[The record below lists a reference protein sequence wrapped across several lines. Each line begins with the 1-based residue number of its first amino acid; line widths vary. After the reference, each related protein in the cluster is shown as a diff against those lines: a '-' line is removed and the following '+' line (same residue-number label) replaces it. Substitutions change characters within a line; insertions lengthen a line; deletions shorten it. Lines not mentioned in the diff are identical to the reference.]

1 MEASLKYKNQKA
13 MYEKFLIEEAYNQR
27 MMDIYIKE
35 SIGWASGEMDDNMLR
50 SLSEATKDT
59 IKSKFSTLWQKVQ
72 EIIRKVIGTIS
83 NFASSN
89 QGFLEKNKEVIIGRK
104 VQFTEDVEMFPYT
117 EGIKRIAATKIA
129 EFNYDR
135 VKKIDSEEFTNT
147 VLHGYFQIN
156 QLECTMED
164 LQEKL
169 IDYFRGGQ
177 EQTIKSTQLNMTDL
191 YNYCIDYKSKI
202 VDVINHDKDVI
213 NTSYNKMIEIIS
225 KVTIKDNNQEQQAQN
240 ASYLFDTE
248 LHYSQFFGE
257 YMSLLEYEDN
267 NNTNNHNTNQNNNT
281 GTGGQEKTTDMTQN
295 KPVTKA
301 SAQMSNNK
309 MDKSQ
314 TKYADSNKLS
324 NGSYEDLDKLDD
336 KCRCWFT
343 TATHIL
349 EAKSKV
355 CEEIYK
361 KYFELIS
368 KHVKSYLGQA
378 KDDNTGKIS
387 QKNGTDFNNDLTP
400 EAKQAKEK
408 QGNITNVSIK
418 YLQGNENCDNP
429 DNYIIKI
436 EREGENGTEVLYQKV
451 ADKYKAKP
459 EEGSTY
465 NAGSIK
471 VYRDGK
477 TGIWKIGRTYT
488 NKQGVVSKV
497 KFMYI
502 DPNGAVQNADDYNT
516 ANDIKRPQK

>member
-1 MEASLKYKNQKA
+1 MKQ
-13 MYEKFLIEEAYNQR
+13 I
-27 MMDIYIKE
+27 
-35 SIGWASGEMDDNMLR
+35 
-50 SLSEATKDT
+50 
-59 IKSKFSTLWQKVQ
+59 STRLCQN
-72 EIIRKVIGTIS
+72 ILG
-83 NFASSN
+83 
-89 QGFLEKNKEVIIGRK
+89 
-104 VQFTEDVEMFPYT
+104 P
-117 EGIKRIAATKIA
+117 IAD
-129 EFNYDR
+129 E
-135 VKKIDSEEFTNT
+135 
-147 VLHGYFQIN
+147 
-156 QLECTMED
+156 TMEIPD
-164 LQEKL
+164 SV
-169 IDYFRGGQ
+169 FRSSVAKQ
-177 EQTIKSTQLNMTDL
+177 EQTNPDDAY
-191 YNYCIDYKSKI
+191 YNL
-202 VDVINHDKDVI
+202 
-213 NTSYNKMIEIIS
+213 
-225 KVTIKDNNQEQQAQN
+225 IKDTFNILCAQEIKI
-240 ASYLFDTE
+240 S
-248 LHYSQFFGE
+248 
-257 YMSLLEYEDN
+257 
-267 NNTNNHNTNQNNNT
+267 NTNQDSSSTSNAM
-281 GTGGQEKTTDMTQN
+281 Q
-295 KPVTKA
+295 
-301 SAQMSNNK
+301 AQ
-309 MDKSQ
+309 
-314 TKYADSNKLS
+314 
-324 NGSYEDLDKLDD
+324 
-336 KCRCWFT
+336 
-343 TATHIL
+343 IL

-408 QGNITNVSIK
+408 QGDITNVSIK

-488 NKQGVVSKV
+488 NKEGIVSKV